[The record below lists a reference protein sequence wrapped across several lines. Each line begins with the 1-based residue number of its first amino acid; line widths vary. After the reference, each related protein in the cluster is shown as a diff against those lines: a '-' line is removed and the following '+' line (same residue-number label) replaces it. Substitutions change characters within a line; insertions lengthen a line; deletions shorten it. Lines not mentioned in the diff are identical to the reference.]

1 MVDKKKRFTF
11 KKRSKRKLKEDDITV
26 IDLEK
31 AKRAVVTTGIGNAME
46 WFDFGIYSYLAPT
59 IGKVF
64 FPDLTGTMQLVY
76 SFATFAVAFLVRP
89 IGGVFFGM
97 LGDRI
102 GRKKVLAITLI
113 MMALATLSIGLIP
126 SYASIGGTATVLLL
140 VARLF
145 QGFSTG
151 GEYAGAMTFI
161 AESTPDK
168 RRGVMSSGLEVG
180 TLVGYIT
187 AASLVTLLTYTLGP
201 DNMVEWGWRIPF
213 IGAAPVGFIGFYL
226 RRRLGETPAFEAMKS
241 QDQDV
246 DEASVTDILLYHR
259 KPLLIGMILVFFY
272 NVVNYTILS
281 YMPSHLTAVL
291 GYGETGGLLL
301 IVIVMVIMIPI
312 VLTMGY
318 FSDRIGAKRIIQGGL
333 IGLILFSIPA
343 FLLIRSGNTWLV
355 FLGLM
360 IVAIFSASFQGTM
373 PSLLPSM
380 FFTHVR
386 NGALAITYNVS
397 ASVFGGTTPFVVSWL
412 ISVMGDR
419 MVPAYYMVFAS
430 VIGIFVVS
438 YFVKEISGKPLRGSP
453 PAVSGEDEIQEVLDE
468 HEDSLWWQE
477 EKEEIEKKKE
487 D

>member
-1 MVDKKKRFTF
+1 M
-11 KKRSKRKLKEDDITV
+11 
-26 IDLEK
+26 
-31 AKRAVVTTGIGNAME
+31 VTTGIGNAME

-89 IGGVFFGM
+89 IGGVFGM

-246 DEASVTDILLYHR
+246 DEASVTDILLYQTESR
-259 KPLLIGMILVFFY
+259 YLL
-272 NVVNYTILS
+272 
-281 YMPSHLTAVL
+281 A
-291 GYGETGGLLL
+291 
-301 IVIVMVIMIPI
+301 
-312 VLTMGY
+312 
-318 FSDRIGAKRIIQGGL
+318 
-333 IGLILFSIPA
+333 
-343 FLLIRSGNTWLV
+343 
-355 FLGLM
+355 
-360 IVAIFSASFQGTM
+360 
-373 PSLLPSM
+373 
-380 FFTHVR
+380 
-386 NGALAITYNVS
+386 
-397 ASVFGGTTPFVVSWL
+397 
-412 ISVMGDR
+412 
-419 MVPAYYMVFAS
+419 
-430 VIGIFVVS
+430 
-438 YFVKEISGKPLRGSP
+438 
-453 PAVSGEDEIQEVLDE
+453 
-468 HEDSLWWQE
+468 
-477 EKEEIEKKKE
+477 
-487 D
+487 